1 MGSTEDRLL
10 SSENMYL
17 VSSGDPQVSSGVLGR
32 PSEDG
37 HIPKKGIY
45 GASSE
50 VPEIS
55 AEDPGRPSADINIIL
70 TGGRSNLGGPKN
82 RNYRVSTASSISL

>member
-17 VSSGDPQVSSGVLGR
+17 VSSGDPQISSGDLGR

-37 HIPKKGIY
+37 HIPKKGIH

-50 VPEIS
+50 VTEIS
-55 AEDPGRPSADINIIL
+55 PSGIGRPSADISTIL
-70 TGGRSNLGGPKN
+70 SGCRSNLGGPKN
-82 RNYRVSTASSISL
+82 RNYRVSTAPSISL